1 MRIDRRDITPTT
13 LQAAFPVVAGLRGSA
28 SSSLAR

>member
-1 MRIDRRDITPTT
+1 MRIDRRDITPTMLKAT
-13 LQAAFPVVAGLRGSA
+13 LPVAAGLRGFA